1 MEDNPNIFFYL
12 TKTAHSQK
20 RTLYAKRWKKIR
32 ILPDNALFASFAKI
46 NAHGGKIMLRV
57 LEAGNLD

>member
-12 TKTAHSQK
+12 TKTAHSRK
-20 RTLYAKRWKKIR
+20 KALCAKRWKKIR

-46 NAHGGKIMLRV
+46 NVHGEKIKLRV